1 MKSLIRLLVSLVI
14 PAFMLLAANPSI
26 AQDKAKDA
34 KAAPM
39 AKAEKGKST
48 LKVLFEN
55 DKVRVYEITSRPGD
69 EGANVAR
76 PFRVIRPLK
85 DGTIQRTWADGK
97 VDKVEYK
104 TGEVRAQGPD
114 KPFTPKNIGKAEF
127 VLYIVDVK
135 EPKK

>member
-1 MKSLIRLLVSLVI
+1 MKRLIRLFVSVLV
-14 PAFMLLAANPSI
+14 PAFILAGVVASPAI

-34 KAAPM
+34 MA

-55 DKVRVYEITSRPGD
+55 DKVRVTEVTSRPGD
-69 EGANVAR
+69 VGANVAR

-85 DGTIQRTWADGK
+85 DGTIERTWADGK
-97 VDKVEYK
+97 VDKVEWK
-104 TGEVRAQGPD
+104 TGEVKAVGPD
-114 KPFTPKNIGKAEF
+114 KPFTPKNVGKTEF
-127 VLYIVDVK
+127 VLYIVEVK